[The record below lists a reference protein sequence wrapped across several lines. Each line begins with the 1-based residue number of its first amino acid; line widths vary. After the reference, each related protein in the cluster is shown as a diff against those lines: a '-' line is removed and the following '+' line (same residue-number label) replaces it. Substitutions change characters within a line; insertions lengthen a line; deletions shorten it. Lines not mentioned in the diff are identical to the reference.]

1 MAVGTFLPFST
12 LFIHHNDMH
21 DVTAVSLYNTIFWD
35 LNVSV
40 SGYTG
45 RDWRETD
52 VPTLFRLGPAVRDLA
67 EEAFH

>member
-1 MAVGTFLPFST
+1 
-12 LFIHHNDMH
+12 MH

-35 LNVSV
+35 LKVSV